1 MNTERR
7 DKKDSLLRCQLQSR
21 WPTTRNLHEVDK
33 MHRQSGDDEKE
44 KKFRRE
50 EGFLL
55 DQGSGQLHG
64 LGTKRMRSI
73 VRMGTM
79 EERGIFQ
86 RRANSSVR
94 RFISNS
100 PRSEV
105 ENKDSNSA
113 AGILRLRRTGEIRQ
127 CSCALRRV

>member
-1 MNTERR
+1 MSNDRT
-7 DKKDSLLRCQLQSR
+7 KDGLLLCQFYSR
-21 WPTTRNLHEVDK
+21 WPMTRNLHEVDQ

-64 LGTKRMRSI
+64 LGTKRTRSI

-79 EERGIFQ
+79 ERKRHLPEE
-86 RRANSSVR
+86 S
-94 RFISNS
+94 
-100 PRSEV
+100 
-105 ENKDSNSA
+105 
-113 AGILRLRRTGEIRQ
+113 
-127 CSCALRRV
+127 